1 MEKGRDR
8 WLKAEVAGVL
18 EVDPNSCPQAKRKT
32 RILCLI
38 RVYVELITEGVV
50 GSFVNN

>member
-8 WLKAEVAGVL
+8 GLKAEVSVVL
-18 EVDPNSCPQAKRKT
+18 EVDPNSCSQAKRKT
-32 RILCLI
+32 GILCLI

-50 GSFVNN
+50 GSFINN